1 MTKKRAVITGMGSI
15 SCIGTS
21 LEEISK
27 SLKDGD
33 SGISKN
39 EEYDDLGFRSKISGS
54 VEINLKDLID
64 RKIFRFMGEAAA
76 YSYLSALDAI
86 KDSGLP
92 NSIFETDR
100 IGVIAGSG
108 GASSRSQV
116 DAADILREKG
126 VKRVGPYR
134 VTQTMGST
142 VSACLATSMKIKG
155 VNFSISSACSTSAHC
170 IGSAWEQIQLGNQD
184 VIIAG
189 GAEDEHWTQSGL
201 FDAMGALSSNF
212 NENPTEAS
220 RPFDEN
226 RDGFVISGGGGI
238 VIVEELEH
246 ALSRKAKIYAEIKGY
261 SATSDGDDMV
271 APSGEGAKNC
281 MRKSL
286 EMSGLNSIDYLNAHG
301 TSTPAG
307 DPIEL
312 NAIKTVFK
320 DDIPIVSSTK
330 SLTGHTLGAAGVQE
344 CIYSILMMNQNFIA
358 GNKNLANPIPE
369 ADGINIPDKSKLET
383 IDFDNDNINMVVTLE
398 DGKQQIILIDI
409 KDGIEQSR
417 KYIEIK
423 NQK

>member
-15 SCIGTS
+15 SCIGNN
-21 LEEISK
+21 LEEISI
-27 SLKDGD
+27 SLRQGI

-39 EEYDDLGFRSKISGS
+39 DEYNDLGFRSKVSGS
-54 VEINLKDLID
+54 IFIDLKDLID
-64 RKIFRFMGEAAA
+64 RKLFRFMGEAAA
-76 YSYLSALDAI
+76 YSYLSALDALR
-86 KDSGLP
+86 DSELP
-92 NSIFETDR
+92 ESIFESDR

-142 VSACLATSMKIKG
+142 VSACLATSLKIKG

-201 FDAMGALSSNF
+201 FDAMGALSSNY
-212 NENPTEAS
+212 NENPTAAS

-238 VIVEELEH
+238 LIVEELEH

-281 MRKSL
+281 MKKSL
-286 EMSGLNSIDYLNAHG
+286 EMSGLKSVDYLNAHG

-312 NAIKTVFK
+312 NAIKSVFK

-344 CIYSILMMNQNFIA
+344 CIYSILMMNGNFIA
-358 GNKNLANPIPE
+358 GNKNLTDPIPE
-369 ADGINIPDKSKLET
+369 ANGINIPEKSLEKE
-383 IDFDNDNINMVVTLE
+383 FDSFMSNSFGFGGTNVSLVLS
-398 DGKQQIILIDI
+398 KF
-409 KDGIEQSR
+409 
-417 KYIEIK
+417 K
-423 NQK
+423 N

>member
-1 MTKKRAVITGMGSI
+1 MTKKRAVITGMGSV
-15 SCIGTS
+15 SCIGNN
-21 LEEISK
+21 LEEISD
-27 SLKDGD
+27 SLRQGI

-39 EEYDDLGFRSKISGS
+39 DEYDDLGFRSKVSGS
-54 VEINLKDLID
+54 ILIDLKDLID
-64 RKIFRFMGEAAA
+64 RKLFRFMGEAAA
-76 YSYLSALDAI
+76 YSYLSALDALR
-86 KDSGLP
+86 DSKLP
-92 NSIFETDR
+92 ESIFETDR

-142 VSACLATSMKIKG
+142 VSACLATSLKIKG

-201 FDAMGALSSNF
+201 FDAMGALSSNY
-212 NENPTEAS
+212 NENPTAAS

-238 VIVEELEH
+238 LIVEELEH

-281 MRKSL
+281 MKKSL
-286 EMSGLNSIDYLNAHG
+286 EMSGLKSVDYLNAHG

-312 NAIKTVFK
+312 NAIKSVFK

-344 CIYSILMMNQNFIA
+344 CIYSILMMNGNFIA
-358 GNKNLANPIPE
+358 GNKNLTDPIPE
-369 ADGINIPDKSKLET
+369 ADGINIPEKSLEKE
-383 IDFDNDNINMVVTLE
+383 FDSFMSNSFGFGGTNVSLVLS
-398 DGKQQIILIDI
+398 KF
-409 KDGIEQSR
+409 
-417 KYIEIK
+417 K
-423 NQK
+423 N

>member
-1 MTKKRAVITGMGSI
+1 MTKKRAVITGMGSV
-15 SCIGTS
+15 SCIGNN
-21 LEEISK
+21 LEEISN
-27 SLKDGD
+27 SLRQGI

-39 EEYDDLGFRSKISGS
+39 DEYNDLGFRSKVSGS
-54 VEINLKDLID
+54 ISIDLKDLID
-64 RKIFRFMGEAAA
+64 RKLFRFMGEAAA
-76 YSYLSALDAI
+76 YSYLSALDALR
-86 KDSGLP
+86 DSKLP
-92 NSIFETDR
+92 GSIFETDR

-142 VSACLATSMKIKG
+142 VSACLATSLKIKG

-201 FDAMGALSSNF
+201 FDAMGALSSNY
-212 NENPTEAS
+212 NENPTVAS
-220 RPFDEN
+220 RPFDKN

-238 VIVEELEH
+238 LIVEELEH

-281 MRKSL
+281 MKKSL
-286 EMSGLNSIDYLNAHG
+286 EMSGLKSVDYLNAHG

-312 NAIKTVFK
+312 NAIKSVFK

-344 CIYSILMMNQNFIA
+344 CIYSILMMNENFIA
-358 GNKNLANPIPE
+358 GNKNLTDPIPE
-369 ADGINIPDKSKLET
+369 ADGINIPEKSLEKE
-383 IDFDNDNINMVVTLE
+383 FDSFMSNSFGFGGTNVSLVLS
-398 DGKQQIILIDI
+398 KF
-409 KDGIEQSR
+409 
-417 KYIEIK
+417 K
-423 NQK
+423 N

>member
-15 SCIGTS
+15 SCIGNN
-21 LEEISK
+21 LEEISN
-27 SLKDGD
+27 SLRQGI

-39 EEYDDLGFRSKISGS
+39 DEYNDLGFRSKVSGS
-54 VEINLKDLID
+54 ILIDLKDLID
-64 RKIFRFMGEAAA
+64 RKLFRFMGEAAA
-76 YSYLSALDAI
+76 YSYLSAQDALR
-86 KDSGLP
+86 DSELP
-92 NSIFETDR
+92 ESIFETDR

-142 VSACLATSMKIKG
+142 VSACLATSLKIKG

-201 FDAMGALSSNF
+201 FDAMGALSSNY
-212 NENPTEAS
+212 NENPTAAS

-238 VIVEELEH
+238 LIVEELEH

-281 MRKSL
+281 MKKSL
-286 EMSGLNSIDYLNAHG
+286 EMSGLKSVDYLNAHG

-312 NAIKTVFK
+312 NAIKSVFK

-344 CIYSILMMNQNFIA
+344 CIYSILMMNGNFIA
-358 GNKNLANPIPE
+358 GNKNLTDPIPE
-369 ADGINIPDKSKLET
+369 ADGINIPEKSLEKE
-383 IDFDNDNINMVVTLE
+383 FDSFMSNSFGFGGTNVSLVLS
-398 DGKQQIILIDI
+398 KF
-409 KDGIEQSR
+409 
-417 KYIEIK
+417 K
-423 NQK
+423 N

>member
-1 MTKKRAVITGMGSI
+1 MTKKRAVITGMGSV
-15 SCIGTS
+15 SCIGNN
-21 LEEISK
+21 LEEISN
-27 SLKDGD
+27 SLRQGI

-39 EEYDDLGFRSKISGS
+39 DEYNDLGFRSKVSGS
-54 VEINLKDLID
+54 ILIDLKDLID
-64 RKIFRFMGEAAA
+64 RKLFRFMGEAAA
-76 YSYLSALDAI
+76 YSYLSALDALR
-86 KDSGLP
+86 DSELP
-92 NSIFETDR
+92 ESIFETDK

-142 VSACLATSMKIKG
+142 VSACLATSLKIKG

-201 FDAMGALSSNF
+201 FDAMGALSSNY
-212 NENPTEAS
+212 NQNPTAAS

-238 VIVEELEH
+238 LIVEELEH

-281 MRKSL
+281 MKKSL
-286 EMSGLNSIDYLNAHG
+286 EMSGLKSVDYLNAHG

-312 NAIKTVFK
+312 NAIKSVFK
-320 DDIPIVSSTK
+320 NDIPIVSSTK

-344 CIYSILMMNQNFIA
+344 CIYSILMMNGNFIA
-358 GNKNLANPIPE
+358 GNKNLTDPIPE
-369 ADGINIPDKSKLET
+369 AEGINIPEKSLEKE
-383 IDFDNDNINMVVTLE
+383 FDSFMSNSFGFGGTNVSLVLS
-398 DGKQQIILIDI
+398 KF
-409 KDGIEQSR
+409 
-417 KYIEIK
+417 K
-423 NQK
+423 N

>member
-15 SCIGTS
+15 SCIGNN
-21 LEEISK
+21 LEEISN
-27 SLKDGD
+27 SLRQGI

-39 EEYDDLGFRSKISGS
+39 DEYHDLGFRSKISGS
-54 VEINLKDLID
+54 ISINLKDLID
-64 RKIFRFMGEAAA
+64 RKLFRFMGEAAA
-76 YSYLSALDAI
+76 YSYISALDALR
-86 KDSGLP
+86 DSELP
-92 NSIFETDR
+92 ESIFEKDR

-142 VSACLATSMKIKG
+142 VSACLATSLKIKG

-201 FDAMGALSSNF
+201 FDAMGALSSNY
-212 NENPTEAS
+212 NENPTAAS

-238 VIVEELEH
+238 LIVEELEH

-281 MRKSL
+281 MKKSL
-286 EMSGLNSIDYLNAHG
+286 EMSGLKSVDYLNAHG

-312 NAIKTVFK
+312 NAIKSVFK

-344 CIYSILMMNQNFIA
+344 CIYSILMMNGNFIA
-358 GNKNLANPIPE
+358 GNKNLSDPIPE
-369 ADGINIPDKSKLET
+369 ADGIDIPEKSLEKE
-383 IDFDNDNINMVVTLE
+383 FDSFMSNSFGFGGTNVSLVLSKFTN
-398 DGKQQIILIDI
+398 
-409 KDGIEQSR
+409 
-417 KYIEIK
+417 
-423 NQK
+423 

>member
-15 SCIGTS
+15 SCIGNN
-21 LEEISK
+21 LAEISN
-27 SLKDGD
+27 SLRQGI

-39 EEYDDLGFRSKISGS
+39 DEYNDLGFRSKVSGS
-54 VEINLKDLID
+54 ISIDLKDLID
-64 RKIFRFMGEAAA
+64 RKLFRFMGEAAA
-76 YSYLSALDAI
+76 YSYLSAQDALR
-86 KDSGLP
+86 DSELP
-92 NSIFETDR
+92 ESIFETDR

-116 DAADILREKG
+116 DAVDILREKG

-142 VSACLATSMKIKG
+142 VSACLATSLKIKG

-212 NENPTEAS
+212 NENPTAAS
-220 RPFDEN
+220 RPFDES

-238 VIVEELEH
+238 LIVEELEH

-281 MRKSL
+281 MKKSL
-286 EMSGLNSIDYLNAHG
+286 EMSGLKSVDYLNAHG

-312 NAIKTVFK
+312 NAIKSVFK

-344 CIYSILMMNQNFIA
+344 CIYSILMMNGNFIA
-358 GNKNLANPIPE
+358 GNKNLTDPIPE
-369 ADGINIPDKSKLET
+369 AEG
-383 IDFDNDNINMVVTLE
+383 
-398 DGKQQIILIDI
+398 IDI
-409 KDGIEQSR
+409 PEKSLEKEFNSFMSNSFGFGGTNVSLVLS
-417 KYIEIK
+417 KFK
-423 NQK
+423 N

>member
-1 MTKKRAVITGMGSI
+1 MKIHKISKMTKKRAVITGMGSI
-15 SCIGTS
+15 SCIGNN
-21 LEEISK
+21 LEEISN
-27 SLKDGD
+27 SLRKGI

-39 EEYDDLGFRSKISGS
+39 DEYNDLGFRSKVSGS
-54 VEINLKDLID
+54 ILIDLKDLID
-64 RKIFRFMGEAAA
+64 RKLFRFMGEAAA
-76 YSYLSALDAI
+76 YSYLSALDALR
-86 KDSGLP
+86 DSELP
-92 NSIFETDR
+92 ESIFETDR

-142 VSACLATSMKIKG
+142 VSACLATSLKIKG

-201 FDAMGALSSNF
+201 FDAMGALSSNY
-212 NENPTEAS
+212 NENPTAAS

-238 VIVEELEH
+238 LIVEELEH

-281 MRKSL
+281 MKKSL
-286 EMSGLNSIDYLNAHG
+286 EMSGLKSVNYLNAHG

-312 NAIKTVFK
+312 NAIKSVFN

-344 CIYSILMMNQNFIA
+344 CIYSILMMNGNFIA
-358 GNKNLANPIPE
+358 GNKNLTDPIPE
-369 ADGINIPDKSKLET
+369 ADGIDIPEKSLEKE
-383 IDFDNDNINMVVTLE
+383 FDSFMSNSFGFGGTNVSLVLS
-398 DGKQQIILIDI
+398 KF
-409 KDGIEQSR
+409 
-417 KYIEIK
+417 K
-423 NQK
+423 N

>member
-1 MTKKRAVITGMGSI
+1 MIKKRAVITGMGSI
-15 SCIGTS
+15 SCIGNN
-21 LEEISK
+21 LEEISN
-27 SLKDGD
+27 SLKQGI

-39 EEYDDLGFRSKISGS
+39 DEYNDLGFRSKVSGS
-54 VEINLKDLID
+54 VSIDLKDLID
-64 RKIFRFMGEAAA
+64 RKLFRFMGEAAA
-76 YSYLSALDAI
+76 YSYLSALDALR
-86 KDSGLP
+86 DSELP
-92 NSIFETDR
+92 ESIFETDR

-142 VSACLATSMKIKG
+142 VSACLATSLKIKG

-212 NENPTEAS
+212 NENPTAAS

-238 VIVEELEH
+238 LIVEELEH

-281 MRKSL
+281 MKKSL
-286 EMSGLNSIDYLNAHG
+286 EMSGLKSVDYLNAHG

-312 NAIKTVFK
+312 NAIKSVFK

-344 CIYSILMMNQNFIA
+344 CIYSILMMNGNFIA
-358 GNKNLANPIPE
+358 GNKNLTDPIPE
-369 ADGINIPDKSKLET
+369 ADGINIPEKSLEKE
-383 IDFDNDNINMVVTLE
+383 FDSFMSNSFGFGGTNVSLVLS
-398 DGKQQIILIDI
+398 KF
-409 KDGIEQSR
+409 
-417 KYIEIK
+417 K
-423 NQK
+423 N

>member
-15 SCIGTS
+15 SCIGNN
-21 LEEISK
+21 LEEISN
-27 SLKDGD
+27 SLRQGI

-39 EEYDDLGFRSKISGS
+39 DEYNDLGFRSKVSGS
-54 VEINLKDLID
+54 ISIDLKDLID
-64 RKIFRFMGEAAA
+64 RKLFRFMGEAAA
-76 YSYLSALDAI
+76 YSYLSALDALR
-86 KDSGLP
+86 DSKLP
-92 NSIFETDR
+92 ESIFETDR

-142 VSACLATSMKIKG
+142 VSACLATSLKIKG

-201 FDAMGALSSNF
+201 FDAMGALSSNY
-212 NENPTEAS
+212 NDNPTAAS

-238 VIVEELEH
+238 LIVEELEH

-281 MRKSL
+281 MKKSL
-286 EMSGLNSIDYLNAHG
+286 EMSGLKSVDYLNAHG

-312 NAIKTVFK
+312 IAIKSVFK

-344 CIYSILMMNQNFIA
+344 CIYSILMMNGNFIA
-358 GNKNLANPIPE
+358 GNKNLTDPISE
-369 ADGINIPDKSKLET
+369 ADGIDIPEKSLEKE
-383 IDFDNDNINMVVTLE
+383 FDSFMSNSFGFGGTNVSLVLS
-398 DGKQQIILIDI
+398 KF
-409 KDGIEQSR
+409 
-417 KYIEIK
+417 K
-423 NQK
+423 N

>member
-15 SCIGTS
+15 SCIGNN
-21 LEEISK
+21 LKEISN
-27 SLKDGD
+27 SLRQGI

-39 EEYDDLGFRSKISGS
+39 EEYNNLGFRSKVSGS
-54 VEINLKDLID
+54 ILIDLKDLID
-64 RKIFRFMGEAAA
+64 RKLFRFMGEAAA
-76 YSYLSALDAI
+76 YSYLSALDALR
-86 KDSGLP
+86 DSKLP
-92 NSIFETDR
+92 ESIFETDR

-142 VSACLATSMKIKG
+142 VSACLATSLKIKG

-201 FDAMGALSSNF
+201 FDAMGALSSNY
-212 NENPTEAS
+212 NENPTAAS

-238 VIVEELEH
+238 LIVEELEH

-281 MRKSL
+281 MKKSL
-286 EMSGLNSIDYLNAHG
+286 EMSGLKSVDYLNAHG

-312 NAIKTVFK
+312 NAIKSVFK

-344 CIYSILMMNQNFIA
+344 CIYSILMMNGNFIA
-358 GNKNLANPIPE
+358 GNKNLTDPIPE
-369 ADGINIPDKSKLET
+369 ADGINIPEKSLEKEFNSFMSNSFGFGGT
-383 IDFDNDNINMVVTLE
+383 NVSLVLSKF
-398 DGKQQIILIDI
+398 
-409 KDGIEQSR
+409 
-417 KYIEIK
+417 K
-423 NQK
+423 N

>member
-15 SCIGTS
+15 SCIGNN
-21 LEEISK
+21 LEEISN
-27 SLKDGD
+27 SLRQGI

-39 EEYDDLGFRSKISGS
+39 DEYNDLGFRSKVSGS
-54 VEINLKDLID
+54 ISIDLKDLID
-64 RKIFRFMGEAAA
+64 RKLFRFMGEAAA
-76 YSYLSALDAI
+76 YSYLSALDALR
-86 KDSGLP
+86 DSELP
-92 NSIFETDR
+92 ESIFETDR

-142 VSACLATSMKIKG
+142 VSACLATSLKIKG

-238 VIVEELEH
+238 LIVEELEH

-281 MRKSL
+281 MKKSL
-286 EMSGLNSIDYLNAHG
+286 EMSGLKSVDYLNAHG

-312 NAIKTVFK
+312 NAIKSVFK

-344 CIYSILMMNQNFIA
+344 CIYSILMMNGNFIA
-358 GNKNLANPIPE
+358 GNKNLTNPIPE
-369 ADGINIPDKSKLET
+369 ADGINIPEKSLEKE
-383 IDFDNDNINMVVTLE
+383 FDSFMSNSFGFGGTNVSLVLS
-398 DGKQQIILIDI
+398 KF
-409 KDGIEQSR
+409 
-417 KYIEIK
+417 K
-423 NQK
+423 N

>member
-15 SCIGTS
+15 SCIGNN
-21 LEEISK
+21 LEEISN
-27 SLKDGD
+27 SLRQGI

-39 EEYDDLGFRSKISGS
+39 DEYNDLGFRSKVSGS
-54 VEINLKDLID
+54 ISIDLKDLID
-64 RKIFRFMGEAAA
+64 RKLFRFMGEAAA
-76 YSYLSALDAI
+76 YSYLSALDALR
-86 KDSGLP
+86 DSELP
-92 NSIFETDR
+92 ESIFITDR

-142 VSACLATSMKIKG
+142 VSACLATSLKIKG

-201 FDAMGALSSNF
+201 FDAMGALSSNY
-212 NENPTEAS
+212 NENPTAAS

-238 VIVEELEH
+238 LIVEELEH

-281 MRKSL
+281 MKKSL
-286 EMSGLNSIDYLNAHG
+286 EMSGLKSVDYLNAHG

-312 NAIKTVFK
+312 NAIKSVFK

-330 SLTGHTLGAAGVQE
+330 SLTGHTLGAAGVHE
-344 CIYSILMMNQNFIA
+344 CIYSILMMNGNFIA
-358 GNKNLANPIPE
+358 GNKNLTDPIPE
-369 ADGINIPDKSKLET
+369 ADGINIPEKSLEKEFNSFMSNSFGFGGT
-383 IDFDNDNINMVVTLE
+383 NVSLVLSKF
-398 DGKQQIILIDI
+398 
-409 KDGIEQSR
+409 
-417 KYIEIK
+417 K
-423 NQK
+423 N

>member
-15 SCIGTS
+15 SCIGNN
-21 LEEISK
+21 LAEISN
-27 SLKDGD
+27 SLRQGI
-33 SGISKN
+33 SGITKN
-39 EEYDDLGFRSKISGS
+39 DEYNDLGFRSKVSGS
-54 VEINLKDLID
+54 IFIDLKDLID
-64 RKIFRFMGEAAA
+64 RKLFRFMGEAAA
-76 YSYLSALDAI
+76 YSYLSALDALR
-86 KDSGLP
+86 DSKLP
-92 NSIFETDR
+92 ESIFETDR

-142 VSACLATSMKIKG
+142 VSACLATSLKIKG

-201 FDAMGALSSNF
+201 FDAMGALSSNY
-212 NENPTEAS
+212 NENPTAAS

-238 VIVEELEH
+238 LIVEELEH

-281 MRKSL
+281 MKKSL
-286 EMSGLNSIDYLNAHG
+286 EMSGLKSVDYLNAHG

-312 NAIKTVFK
+312 NAIKSVFK

-344 CIYSILMMNQNFIA
+344 CIYSILMMNGNFIA
-358 GNKNLANPIPE
+358 GNKNLTDPIPE
-369 ADGINIPDKSKLET
+369 ADGINIPEKSLQKE
-383 IDFDNDNINMVVTLE
+383 FDSFMSNSFGFGGTNVSLVLS
-398 DGKQQIILIDI
+398 KF
-409 KDGIEQSR
+409 
-417 KYIEIK
+417 K
-423 NQK
+423 N

>member
-15 SCIGTS
+15 SCIGNN
-21 LEEISK
+21 LEEISN
-27 SLKDGD
+27 SLRQGI

-39 EEYDDLGFRSKISGS
+39 DEYNDLGFRSKVSGS
-54 VEINLKDLID
+54 ISIDLKDLID
-64 RKIFRFMGEAAA
+64 RKLFRFMGEAAA
-76 YSYLSALDAI
+76 YSYLSALDALR
-86 KDSGLP
+86 DSELP
-92 NSIFETDR
+92 ESIFETDR

-142 VSACLATSMKIKG
+142 VSACLATSLKIKG

-201 FDAMGALSSNF
+201 FDAMGALSSNY
-212 NENPTEAS
+212 NENPTAAS

-238 VIVEELEH
+238 LIVEELEH

-281 MRKSL
+281 MKKSL
-286 EMSGLNSIDYLNAHG
+286 EMSGLKSVDYLNAHG
-301 TSTPAG
+301 TSTPTG

-312 NAIKTVFK
+312 NAIKSVFK

-344 CIYSILMMNQNFIA
+344 CIYSILMMNGNFIA
-358 GNKNLANPIPE
+358 GNKNLTDPIPE
-369 ADGINIPDKSKLET
+369 ADGINIPEKSLEKE
-383 IDFDNDNINMVVTLE
+383 FDSFMSNSFGFGGTNVSLVLS
-398 DGKQQIILIDI
+398 KF
-409 KDGIEQSR
+409 
-417 KYIEIK
+417 K
-423 NQK
+423 N

>member
-15 SCIGTS
+15 SCIGNN
-21 LEEISK
+21 LEEISN
-27 SLKDGD
+27 SLRQGI

-39 EEYDDLGFRSKISGS
+39 DEYNDLGFRSKVSGS
-54 VEINLKDLID
+54 ISIDLKDLID
-64 RKIFRFMGEAAA
+64 RKLFRFMGEAAA
-76 YSYLSALDAI
+76 YSYLSALDALR
-86 KDSGLP
+86 DSKLP
-92 NSIFETDR
+92 ESIFETDR

-142 VSACLATSMKIKG
+142 VSACLATSLKIKG

-201 FDAMGALSSNF
+201 FDAMGALSSNY
-212 NENPTEAS
+212 NENPTAAS

-238 VIVEELEH
+238 LIVEELEH

-281 MRKSL
+281 MKKSL
-286 EMSGLNSIDYLNAHG
+286 EMSGLKSVDYLNAHG

-312 NAIKTVFK
+312 NAIKSVFK

-344 CIYSILMMNQNFIA
+344 CIYSILMMNGNFIA
-358 GNKNLANPIPE
+358 GNKNLTDPIPE
-369 ADGINIPDKSKLET
+369 ADGINIPEKSLEKE
-383 IDFDNDNINMVVTLE
+383 FDSFMSNSFGFGGTNVSLVL
-398 DGKQQIILIDI
+398 
-409 KDGIEQSR
+409 SR
-417 KYIEIK
+417 FK
-423 NQK
+423 N

>member
-1 MTKKRAVITGMGSI
+1 LKIHKISKMTKKRAVITGMGSI
-15 SCIGTS
+15 SCIGNN
-21 LEEISK
+21 LEEISN
-27 SLKDGD
+27 SLRKGI

-39 EEYDDLGFRSKISGS
+39 DEYNDLGFRSKVSGS
-54 VEINLKDLID
+54 ILIDLKDLID
-64 RKIFRFMGEAAA
+64 RKLFRFMGEAAA
-76 YSYLSALDAI
+76 YSYISALDALR
-86 KDSGLP
+86 DSELP
-92 NSIFETDR
+92 ESIFEKDR

-142 VSACLATSMKIKG
+142 VSACLATSLKIKG

-201 FDAMGALSSNF
+201 FDAMGALSSNY
-212 NENPTEAS
+212 NENPTAAS

-238 VIVEELEH
+238 LIVEELEH

-281 MRKSL
+281 MKKSL
-286 EMSGLNSIDYLNAHG
+286 EMSGLKSVDYLNAHG

-312 NAIKTVFK
+312 NAIKSVFK

-344 CIYSILMMNQNFIA
+344 CIYSILMMNGNFIA
-358 GNKNLANPIPE
+358 GNKNLSDPIPE
-369 ADGINIPDKSKLET
+369 ADGIDIPEKSLEKE
-383 IDFDNDNINMVVTLE
+383 FDSFMSNSFGFGGTNVSLVLSKFTN
-398 DGKQQIILIDI
+398 
-409 KDGIEQSR
+409 
-417 KYIEIK
+417 
-423 NQK
+423 

>member
-1 MTKKRAVITGMGSI
+1 MIKKRAVITGMGSI
-15 SCIGTS
+15 SCIGNN
-21 LEEISK
+21 LEEISN
-27 SLKDGD
+27 SLKQGI

-39 EEYDDLGFRSKISGS
+39 DEYNDLGFRSKVSGS
-54 VEINLKDLID
+54 ISIDLKDLID
-64 RKIFRFMGEAAA
+64 RKLFRFMGEAAA
-76 YSYLSALDAI
+76 YSYLSALDALR
-86 KDSGLP
+86 DSELP
-92 NSIFETDR
+92 ESIFETDR

-142 VSACLATSMKIKG
+142 VSACLATSLKIKG

-201 FDAMGALSSNF
+201 FDAMGALSSNY
-212 NENPTEAS
+212 NENPTAAS

-238 VIVEELEH
+238 LIVEELEH

-281 MRKSL
+281 MKKSL
-286 EMSGLNSIDYLNAHG
+286 VMSGLKSVDYLNAHG

-312 NAIKTVFK
+312 NAIKSVFK

-344 CIYSILMMNQNFIA
+344 CIYSILMMNGNFIA
-358 GNKNLANPIPE
+358 GNKNLTDPIPE
-369 ADGINIPDKSKLET
+369 ADGINIPEKSLEKE
-383 IDFDNDNINMVVTLE
+383 FDSFMSNSFGFGGTNVSLVLS
-398 DGKQQIILIDI
+398 KF
-409 KDGIEQSR
+409 KD
-417 KYIEIK
+417 
-423 NQK
+423 

>member
-1 MTKKRAVITGMGSI
+1 MGSI
-15 SCIGTS
+15 SCIGNN
-21 LEEISK
+21 LAEISN
-27 SLKDGD
+27 SLRQGI

-39 EEYDDLGFRSKISGS
+39 DEYNDLGFRSKVSGS
-54 VEINLKDLID
+54 IFIDLKDLID
-64 RKIFRFMGEAAA
+64 RKLFRFMGEAAA
-76 YSYLSALDAI
+76 YSYLSAQDALR
-86 KDSGLP
+86 DSELP
-92 NSIFETDR
+92 ESIFETDR

-116 DAADILREKG
+116 DAVDILREKG
-126 VKRVGPYR
+126 IKRVGPYR

-142 VSACLATSMKIKG
+142 VSACLATSLKIKG

-212 NENPTEAS
+212 NENPTAAS
-220 RPFDEN
+220 RPFDES

-238 VIVEELEH
+238 LIVEELEH

-281 MRKSL
+281 MKKSL
-286 EMSGLNSIDYLNAHG
+286 EMSGLKSVDYLNAHG

-312 NAIKTVFK
+312 NAIKSVFK

-344 CIYSILMMNQNFIA
+344 CIYSILMMNGNFIA
-358 GNKNLANPIPE
+358 GNKNLTDPIPE
-369 ADGINIPDKSKLET
+369 AEG
-383 IDFDNDNINMVVTLE
+383 
-398 DGKQQIILIDI
+398 IDI
-409 KDGIEQSR
+409 PEKSLEKEFNSFMSNSFGFGGTNVSLVLS
-417 KYIEIK
+417 KFK
-423 NQK
+423 N

>member
-15 SCIGTS
+15 SCIGNN
-21 LEEISK
+21 LEEISN
-27 SLKDGD
+27 SLRQGI

-39 EEYDDLGFRSKISGS
+39 DEYNDLGFRSKVSGS
-54 VEINLKDLID
+54 ISIDLKDLID
-64 RKIFRFMGEAAA
+64 RKLFRFMGEAAA
-76 YSYLSALDAI
+76 YSYLSALDALR
-86 KDSGLP
+86 DSELP
-92 NSIFETDR
+92 ESIFETDR

-142 VSACLATSMKIKG
+142 VSACLATSLKIKG

-201 FDAMGALSSNF
+201 FDAMGALSSNY
-212 NENPTEAS
+212 NENPTAAS

-238 VIVEELEH
+238 LIVEELEH

-281 MRKSL
+281 MKKSL
-286 EMSGLNSIDYLNAHG
+286 EMSGLKSVNYLNAHG

-312 NAIKTVFK
+312 NAIKSVFK

-344 CIYSILMMNQNFIA
+344 CIYSILMMNGNFIA
-358 GNKNLANPIPE
+358 GNKNLTDPIPE
-369 ADGINIPDKSKLET
+369 AEGINIPEKSLEKE
-383 IDFDNDNINMVVTLE
+383 FDSFMSNSFGFGGTNVSLVLS
-398 DGKQQIILIDI
+398 KF
-409 KDGIEQSR
+409 
-417 KYIEIK
+417 K
-423 NQK
+423 N

>member
-1 MTKKRAVITGMGSI
+1 MRKKRAVITGMGSI
-15 SCIGTS
+15 SCIGNN
-21 LEEISK
+21 LEEISN
-27 SLKDGD
+27 SLRQGI

-39 EEYDDLGFRSKISGS
+39 DEYNDLGFRSKVSGS
-54 VEINLKDLID
+54 ISIDLKDLID
-64 RKIFRFMGEAAA
+64 RKLFRFMGEAAA
-76 YSYLSALDAI
+76 YSYLSALDALR
-86 KDSGLP
+86 DSKLP
-92 NSIFETDR
+92 ESIFETDR

-142 VSACLATSMKIKG
+142 VSACLATSLKIKG

-201 FDAMGALSSNF
+201 FDAMGALSSNY
-212 NENPTEAS
+212 NENPTAAS

-238 VIVEELEH
+238 LIVEELEH

-281 MRKSL
+281 MKKSL
-286 EMSGLNSIDYLNAHG
+286 EMSGLKSVNYLNAHG

-312 NAIKTVFK
+312 NAIKSVFK

-344 CIYSILMMNQNFIA
+344 CIYSILMMNENFIS
-358 GNKNLANPIPE
+358 GNKILTDPIPE
-369 ADGINIPDKSKLET
+369 ANGINIPEKSLEKEFNSFMSNSFGFGGT
-383 IDFDNDNINMVVTLE
+383 NVSLVLSKFNN
-398 DGKQQIILIDI
+398 
-409 KDGIEQSR
+409 
-417 KYIEIK
+417 
-423 NQK
+423 

>member
-1 MTKKRAVITGMGSI
+1 MTKKRAVITGMGSV
-15 SCIGTS
+15 SCIGNN
-21 LEEISK
+21 LDEISE
-27 SLKDGD
+27 SLRYGN

-39 EEYDDLGFRSKISGS
+39 NEYNDLGFRSRISGS
-54 VEINLKDLID
+54 ISIDLKDLID
-64 RKIFRFMGEAAA
+64 RKLLRFMGEAAA
-76 YSYLSALDAI
+76 YSYLSALDALR
-86 KDSGLP
+86 DSELP
-92 NSIFETDR
+92 ESIFEKDR

-142 VSACLATSMKIKG
+142 VSACLATSLKIKG

-201 FDAMGALSSNF
+201 FDAMGALSSNY
-212 NENPTEAS
+212 NENPTAAS

-238 VIVEELEH
+238 LIVEELEH

-281 MRKSL
+281 MKKSL
-286 EMSGLNSIDYLNAHG
+286 EMSGLKSVDYLNAHG

-312 NAIKTVFK
+312 NAIKSVFK

-344 CIYSILMMNQNFIA
+344 CIYSILMMNGNFIA
-358 GNKNLANPIPE
+358 GNKNLTDPIPE
-369 ADGINIPDKSKLET
+369 ADGINIPEKSLEKE
-383 IDFDNDNINMVVTLE
+383 FDSFMSNSFGFGGTNVSLVLS
-398 DGKQQIILIDI
+398 KF
-409 KDGIEQSR
+409 
-417 KYIEIK
+417 K
-423 NQK
+423 N

>member
-15 SCIGTS
+15 SCIGNN
-21 LEEISK
+21 LQEISN
-27 SLKDGD
+27 SLRQGI

-39 EEYDDLGFRSKISGS
+39 DEYNNLGFRSKVSGS
-54 VEINLKDLID
+54 ILIDLKDLID
-64 RKIFRFMGEAAA
+64 RKLFRFMGEAAA
-76 YSYLSALDAI
+76 YSYLSALDALR
-86 KDSGLP
+86 DSELSE
-92 NSIFETDR
+92 SIFETDR

-142 VSACLATSMKIKG
+142 VSACLATSLKIKG

-212 NENPTEAS
+212 NENPTAAS
-220 RPFDEN
+220 RPFDKN

-238 VIVEELEH
+238 LIVEELEH
-246 ALSRKAKIYAEIKGY
+246 ALSRKAKIYAEIIGY

-281 MRKSL
+281 MKKSF
-286 EMSGLNSIDYLNAHG
+286 EMSGLKSVDYLNAHG

-312 NAIKTVFK
+312 NAIKSVFK

-344 CIYSILMMNQNFIA
+344 CIYSILMMNGNFIA
-358 GNKNLANPIPE
+358 GNKNFTDPIPE
-369 ADGINIPDKSKLET
+369 ADGINIPEKSLEKEFNSFMSNSFGFGGT
-383 IDFDNDNINMVVTLE
+383 NVSLVLSKF
-398 DGKQQIILIDI
+398 
-409 KDGIEQSR
+409 
-417 KYIEIK
+417 K
-423 NQK
+423 N

>member
-15 SCIGTS
+15 SCIGNN
-21 LEEISK
+21 LEEISH
-27 SLKDGD
+27 SLRQGI

-39 EEYDDLGFRSKISGS
+39 DEYNNLGFRSKVSGS
-54 VEINLKDLID
+54 ISIDLKDLID
-64 RKIFRFMGEAAA
+64 RKLFRFMGEAAA
-76 YSYLSALDAI
+76 YSYLSALDALR
-86 KDSGLP
+86 DSKLP
-92 NSIFETDR
+92 ESVFETDR

-142 VSACLATSMKIKG
+142 VSACLATSLKIKG

-201 FDAMGALSSNF
+201 FDAMGALSSNY
-212 NENPTEAS
+212 NENPTTAS

-238 VIVEELEH
+238 LIVEELEH

-281 MRKSL
+281 MKKSL
-286 EMSGLNSIDYLNAHG
+286 EMSGLKSVDYLNAHG

-312 NAIKTVFK
+312 NAIKSVFK

-344 CIYSILMMNQNFIA
+344 CIYSILMMNGNFIA
-358 GNKNLANPIPE
+358 GNKNLTDPIPE
-369 ADGINIPDKSKLET
+369 ADGINIPEKSLEKE
-383 IDFDNDNINMVVTLE
+383 FDSFMSNSFGFGGTNVSLVLS
-398 DGKQQIILIDI
+398 KF
-409 KDGIEQSR
+409 
-417 KYIEIK
+417 K
-423 NQK
+423 N

>member
-1 MTKKRAVITGMGSI
+1 MTKKRAVITGMGSV
-15 SCIGTS
+15 SCIGNN
-21 LEEISK
+21 LEEISN
-27 SLKDGD
+27 SLRQGI

-39 EEYDDLGFRSKISGS
+39 DEYNDLGFRSKVSGS
-54 VEINLKDLID
+54 ISIDLKGLID
-64 RKIFRFMGEAAA
+64 RKLFRFMGEAAA
-76 YSYLSALDAI
+76 YSYLSALDALR
-86 KDSGLP
+86 DSKLP
-92 NSIFETDR
+92 ESIFETDR

-142 VSACLATSMKIKG
+142 VSACLATSLKIKG

-201 FDAMGALSSNF
+201 FDAMGALSSNY
-212 NENPTEAS
+212 NENPTAAS

-238 VIVEELEH
+238 LIVEELEH

-281 MRKSL
+281 MKKSL
-286 EMSGLNSIDYLNAHG
+286 EMSGLKSVDYLNAHG

-312 NAIKTVFK
+312 NAIKSVFK

-344 CIYSILMMNQNFIA
+344 CIYSILMMNGNFIA
-358 GNKNLANPIPE
+358 GNKNLTNPISE
-369 ADGINIPDKSKLET
+369 ADGINIPEKSLEKE
-383 IDFDNDNINMVVTLE
+383 FDSFMSNSFGFGGTNVSLVLS
-398 DGKQQIILIDI
+398 KF
-409 KDGIEQSR
+409 
-417 KYIEIK
+417 K
-423 NQK
+423 N

>member
-15 SCIGTS
+15 SCIGNN
-21 LEEISK
+21 LEEISQ
-27 SLKDGD
+27 SLRNGV

-39 EEYDDLGFRSKISGS
+39 DEYSNLGFRSKVSGS
-54 VEINLKDLID
+54 ISINLKDLID
-64 RKIFRFMGEAAA
+64 RKLFRFMGEAAA

-86 KDSGLP
+86 KDSDLP
-92 NSIFETDR
+92 ESIFETDR

-142 VSACLATSMKIKG
+142 VSACLATSLKIKG

-170 IGSAWEQIQLGNQD
+170 VGSAWEQIQLGNQD

-238 VIVEELEH
+238 LIVEELEH

-281 MRKSL
+281 MKKSL
-286 EMSGLNSIDYLNAHG
+286 EMSGLKSVDYLNAHG

-312 NAIKTVFK
+312 NAIKSVFK

-344 CIYSILMMNQNFIA
+344 CIYSILMMNGNFIA
-358 GNKNLANPIPE
+358 GNKNLTDPIPE
-369 ADGINIPDKSKLET
+369 ADGINIPKKSLEKE
-383 IDFDNDNINMVVTLE
+383 FDSFMSNSFGFGGTNVSLVLS
-398 DGKQQIILIDI
+398 KF
-409 KDGIEQSR
+409 
-417 KYIEIK
+417 K
-423 NQK
+423 N